1 MKVYYAED
9 FNGNLT
15 SQSHQLETED
25 EKIARLRNLGYK
37 RVSIQDEYDDS
48 YFEDISLNSVPDNAT
63 LWLVEFKETNN
74 VAGKVKSR
82 KQEICIYANTV
93 EDASASLAMFKNLA
107 KSKISDIMCTA
118 ITGPKDNVLTL
129 VAKI

>member
-37 RVSIQDEYDDS
+37 RISIQDENTY
-48 YFEDISLNSVPDNAT
+48 EDIPLNSIPDEAA
-63 LWLVEFKETNN
+63 LWLVEFKETNTI
-74 VAGKVKSR
+74 AGKAKSR
-82 KQEICIYANTV
+82 KQEMCIYAKTV
-93 EDASASLAMFKNLA
+93 EDASSQLEMFKILA
-107 KSKISDIMCTA
+107 RGKISDIMCTA
-118 ITGPKDNVLTL
+118 ISQPKDNILTL
-129 VAKI
+129 VAE

>member
-37 RVSIQDEYDDS
+37 RISIQDENTY
-48 YFEDISLNSVPDNAT
+48 EDIPLNSMPDEAA
-63 LWLVEFKETNN
+63 LWLVD
-74 VAGKVKSR
+74 SR
-82 KQEICIYANTV
+82 RQTQ
-93 EDASASLAMFKNLA
+93 
-107 KSKISDIMCTA
+107 
-118 ITGPKDNVLTL
+118 
-129 VAKI
+129 